1 MLIEGATLDRYR
13 IEVELGSG
21 GMGRVYRAFDTRL
34 HRRVALKVLLTPG
47 LDGEERAAAVAK
59 LIREARAAAALNH
72 PNVVAVFDVGE
83 SEGTP
88 YIAMEYVSGI
98 SLARAISERAAHWEE
113 RLRWLVDVARALGAA
128 HHAGLV
134 HRDIKPAN
142 VIVRDDGTVKVLD
155 FGIAH
160 FHMPDLARLLVTT
173 GDGLASNDPK
183 IVGTPMYMAPEHLRG
198 DEIDGRADQ
207 FSWGVL
213 AYELLSGRLPWKTS
227 GAVSVI
233 SMILSKDPEPLAD
246 LAPELPNEVASAVAR
261 ALRKNPN
268 DRFAVMD
275 DLIEELEPWIASLA
289 VPASLR
295 FISRPISGRRTP
307 TISMNEII
315 EPPPASSPSVR
326 PSDGGITPPAVGVSN
341 TSQSISVPPPS
352 SAGRAGVPYSL
363 ARDDTA
369 ASSRSPISPEVLPK
383 KRRLQIAAALAVT
396 ALVAVALIVFG
407 QKDPP
412 APVIAAPVPLPTP
425 MSLADLPRPDACG
438 LEAEVRYMDG
448 LRLLREGNYEQASG
462 RFQAAADADPGCAV
476 AQMRLSL
483 MGPYFITPARVAQS
497 YKEAVKLRRHLSA
510 RDQGLLDA
518 YEPMRLRDPPD
529 RGELSARLLKLAGR
543 YPMDAEILALAARES
558 RASPS
563 ERLIYAKY
571 AAELDPQYADAF
583 QAMGELFALTG
594 EEAGALDVLEM
605 CVRVAPLSTDC
616 LWQRSEIFR
625 STGRCEDLEADARR
639 IIARSP
645 GTSLGYGL
653 LADALA
659 AQGSAPETLREVLA
673 KRWERLE
680 EPGRR
685 MEQAAGEAAL
695 AALEGAF
702 GQAEE
707 KARELDAL
715 AQETDEVAHRALP
728 LRYIA
733 EIRAEVGKGSE
744 VAKVAGDFVRRRRA
758 WGRRVDFGSTGL
770 RGHFFDELRLLELA
784 RGEGEISDDLFAQE
798 AERFREA
805 GAAVSKLDP
814 RLVWTVSSAMPVRTA
829 AEAAQALASFP
840 GGAPS
845 WSGSAE
851 RFERAGF
858 PYIFT
863 GRALLVAGLH
873 REAAGYLRAGVG
885 ACNVLEDPFL
895 HTRAHLW
902 LGHALSRAGD
912 VAGACS
918 AYGVVVARWGKAKP
932 PSKTASEAA
941 AKIRELACSDDGL
954 RSNSY

>member
-1 MLIEGATLDRYR
+1 MLSEGATLDRYR

-59 LIREARAAAALNH
+59 LIREARAAAALSH

-83 SEGTP
+83 SGGTP
-88 YIAMEYVSGI
+88 YIAMEYVSGM
-98 SLARAISERAAHWEE
+98 SLARAIGERSAHWEE

-160 FHMPDLARLLVTT
+160 FHMPDLARLLTTT
-173 GDGLASNDPK
+173 GDGLASSDPK

-198 DEIDGRADQ
+198 DSIDGRADQ

-233 SMILSKDPEPLAD
+233 SMILSKDPEPLSD
-246 LAPELPNEVASAVAR
+246 LVPELPVEVTNAVTR
-261 ALRKNPN
+261 TLRKNPN
-268 DRFAVMD
+268 DRFPSMDAV
-275 DLIEELEPWIASLA
+275 IEELEPWLTTLA
-289 VPASLR
+289 VPPSLR
-295 FISRPISGRRTP
+295 VLSRPVSGRRTP
-307 TISMNEII
+307 TISLHEI
-315 EPPPASSPSVR
+315 EPAPTSSPSAR
-326 PSDGGITPPAVGVSN
+326 PSDGGMTPPAVGVTN

-352 SAGRAGVPYSL
+352 SVRAGGVPFGP
-363 ARDDTA
+363 AREDGSI
-369 ASSRSPISPEVLPK
+369 SSRSPLLPETSRK
-383 KRRLQIAAALAVT
+383 SRRMKLAAALGLT
-396 ALVAVALIVFG
+396 ALVVASLAVFG
-407 QKDPP
+407 RHERP
-412 APVIAAPVPLPTP
+412 APVIASPAPLPAPT
-425 MSLADLPRPDACG
+425 SLADLPRPDACG
-438 LEAEVRYMDG
+438 AEAGAAYKDG

-462 RFQAAADADPGCAV
+462 RFQVAADADPACAA
-476 AQMRLSL
+476 AQMRLAL
-483 MGPYFITPARVAQS
+483 MGPYFVAPERVAQA
-497 YKEAVKLRRHLSA
+497 YKEAVKLRSRLSL

-529 RGELSARLLKLAGR
+529 RGELSARLLKLAER
-543 YPMDAEILALAARES
+543 YPIDAEIMALAARES
-558 RASPS
+558 RASPD
-563 ERLIYAKY
+563 ERLLYAKC

-583 QAMGELFALTG
+583 QAMGEIFALAGKET
-594 EEAGALDVLEM
+594 EALEVLEM
-605 CVRVAPLSTDC
+605 CVRVSPLSTDC

-625 STGRCEDLEADARR
+625 SAGRCEELEADARR

-645 GTSLGYGL
+645 GTSLGYSL

-659 AQGSAPETLREVLA
+659 AQGSASETLREVLA
-673 KRWERLE
+673 KRWERLR
-680 EPGRR
+680 EPERR
-685 MEQAAGEAAL
+685 MEQAAGEAVL
-695 AALEGAF
+695 AALEGDFVRSETMAH
-702 GQAEE
+702 
-707 KARELDAL
+707 ELDAL
-715 AQETDEVAHRALP
+715 AQATDEVAHRARP

-733 EIRAEVGKGSE
+733 EIFAEVGKGAE

-770 RGHFFDELRLLELA
+770 RGNFFDELRLLELA
-784 RGEGEISDDLFAQE
+784 RGGGEIDDDLFAQE

-805 GAAVSKLDP
+805 GSSVLKLDP

-829 AEAAQALASFP
+829 AEALEALASFP

-845 WSGSAE
+845 WSSSPE
-851 RFERAGF
+851 RFPRSGF

-863 GRALLVAGLH
+863 GRALLTAGLH

-885 ACNVLEDPFL
+885 SCNVLEDPFL
-895 HTRAHLW
+895 HTRAHHW
-902 LGHALSRAGD
+902 LGQALERAGD
-912 VAGACS
+912 SAGACS
-918 AYGVVVARWGKAKP
+918 AYGVVVARWGRARP
-932 PSKTASEAA
+932 PSKTAEEAA
-941 AKIRELACSDDGL
+941 AKIRGLHCSETDL
-954 RSNSY
+954 RSNKQ